1 MVARI
6 VSGNVRRAPA
16 LPCSWRASR
25 GTFRRSWSGTSD
37 TSEWPLGTARSSFG
51 HAHHSDCRTRL
62 GWELAQT
69 RKSLDEVREAL
80 RELQAAVLA
89 RARKRKPSLPRST
102 ASAPSHEHEQ
112 PSATRQHRCNDAA
125 SEPEAHDRVSKQP
138 AFCPPC
144 SSRLHARVFV
154 VS

>member
-1 MVARI
+1 VARI
-6 VSGNVRRAPA
+6 VSGNVRRVPA

-25 GTFRRSWSGTSD
+25 GTFRRSWSGISD

-51 HAHHSDCRTRL
+51 HAHHSDRRTRL

-89 RARKRKPSLPRST
+89 RQKAEAEPALYRERDIARARAAVRDP
-102 ASAPSHEHEQ
+102 AAPLQ
-112 PSATRQHRCNDAA
+112 
-125 SEPEAHDRVSKQP
+125 
-138 AFCPPC
+138 
-144 SSRLHARVFV
+144 
-154 VS
+154 

>member
-51 HAHHSDCRTRL
+51 HAHHSDCRTRV

-69 RKSLDEVREAL
+69 RKSLNEVREAL

-89 RARKRKPSLPRST
+89 ALYRERAIARAR
-102 ASAPSHEHEQ
+102 A
-112 PSATRQHRCNDAA
+112 
-125 SEPEAHDRVSKQP
+125 
-138 AFCPPC
+138 
-144 SSRLHARVFV
+144 
-154 VS
+154 

>member
-1 MVARI
+1 MNRGTDRQWQRSARA
-6 VSGNVRRAPA
+6 STA
-16 LPCSWRASR
+16 CSWRAAR
-25 GTFRRSWSGTSD
+25 GMFRRSWSGTSD

-89 RARKRKPSLPRST
+89 RQKAEAELAALYRERAIARARAAERDP
-102 ASAPSHEHEQ
+102 AAPLQ
-112 PSATRQHRCNDAA
+112 
-125 SEPEAHDRVSKQP
+125 
-138 AFCPPC
+138 
-144 SSRLHARVFV
+144 
-154 VS
+154 

>member
-80 RELQAAVLA
+80 RELQAV
-89 RARKRKPSLPRST
+89 P
-102 ASAPSHEHEQ
+102 EQ
-112 PSATRQHRCNDAA
+112 PARTPRHHRTQRTVPSGSLATC
-125 SEPEAHDRVSKQP
+125 PETKMKSP
-138 AFCPPC
+138 A
-144 SSRLHARVFV
+144 RTAG
-154 VS
+154 